1 MPTGNDDFRGVGW
14 ASPVATE
21 LDGRIALAR
30 LDDSIRQS
38 ILLIIGTAKGERV
51 MRPTFGCGIHEL
63 VFAPNDAT
71 TLGLLSREIRDAL
84 IDWEPRITVLDVQI
98 EADAV
103 EGNKLI
109 ITLKYRV
116 RSTNTTF
123 NLVYPFYL
131 EKGQP
136 S

>member
-1 MPTGNDDFRGVGW
+1 MPTGNDDFRGACWSAPLAAG
-14 ASPVATE
+14 A
-21 LDGRIALAR
+21 DGRIALAR

-63 VFAPNDAT
+63 VFAPNDPT
-71 TLGLLSREIRDAL
+71 THALLSQEIRDAL
-84 IDWEPRITVLDVQI
+84 IDWEPRVSVLDIQI
-98 EADAV
+98 ETHAED
-103 EGNKLI
+103 GNKLI
-109 ITLKYRV
+109 ITLQYRV